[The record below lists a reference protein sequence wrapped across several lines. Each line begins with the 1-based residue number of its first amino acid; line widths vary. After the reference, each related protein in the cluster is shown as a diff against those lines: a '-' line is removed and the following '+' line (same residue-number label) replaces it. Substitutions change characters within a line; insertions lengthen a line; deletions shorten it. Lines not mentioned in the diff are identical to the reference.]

1 MTYTVVCNWGW
12 YDHQDCRNAYSVHNS
27 DCKVT
32 RSMSKNIQ
40 GVWDDK
46 FVTIENAI
54 VSCIDDAG
62 FRFEDA
68 LSKFGFW
75 QMVTVCK
82 CAGGATAKKV
92 AKQTVEAK

>member
-12 YDHQDCRNAYSVHNS
+12 YEHDDCRNAYSVHNS
-27 DCKVT
+27 DCKIT
-32 RSMSKNIQ
+32 KRISKNIQ

-54 VSCIDDAG
+54 VNCIDDAG

-82 CAGGATAKKV
+82 CAGGAAAKKN
-92 AKQTVEAK
+92 AKEIVKTN

>member
-12 YDHQDCRNAYSVHNS
+12 YEHDDCRNAYSVHNS

-32 RSMSKNIQ
+32 KRISKNIQ

-54 VSCIDDAG
+54 AGCIDDAG

-82 CAGGATAKKV
+82 CAGGAAAKKV
-92 AKQTVEAK
+92 AKQTVKI